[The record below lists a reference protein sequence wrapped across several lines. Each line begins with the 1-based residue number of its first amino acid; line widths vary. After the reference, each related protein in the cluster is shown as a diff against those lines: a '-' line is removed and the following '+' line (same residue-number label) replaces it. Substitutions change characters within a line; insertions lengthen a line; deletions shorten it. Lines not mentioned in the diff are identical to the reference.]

1 VLLTLKGAEMKKLVS
16 QITVVLLSTFGV
28 ATLSVQEASAFANRV
43 DDVPNNQ
50 WSCGL
55 CHINASGAGP
65 RTNFGEDVFMFARD
79 GVDVKWEE
87 VCDKDSDGDG
97 ATNGAEL
104 GDPECAWR
112 IGDADPDAMVTDP
125 RDPESAPEGSAP
137 IVGGEMMGGEM
148 MGGEMMG
155 GEMMGGEMMGGE
167 MMGGEVSGGTTM
179 NDAAEDEGGCEQ
191 SPSQRAPLGVLVFL
205 VLGFFTRRRL
215 LA

>member
-1 VLLTLKGAEMKKLVS
+1 MKKLVS
-16 QITVVLLSTFGV
+16 HILVALLSILGV
-28 ATLSVQEASAFANRV
+28 ATLSIQEASAFANRV

-50 WSCGL
+50 WGCAL
-55 CHINASGAGP
+55 CHNNASGAGP

-125 RDPESAPEGSAP
+125 RDPESAPEASAP
-137 IVGGEMMGGEM
+137 IVGGEMMGGEVA
-148 MGGEMMG
+148 GG
-155 GEMMGGEMMGGE
+155 
-167 MMGGEVSGGTTM
+167 GGTTM
-179 NDAAEDEGGCEQ
+179 NDAAEDEGGCAQ
-191 SPSQRAPLGVLVFL
+191 SSSPRAPLGVLVFI